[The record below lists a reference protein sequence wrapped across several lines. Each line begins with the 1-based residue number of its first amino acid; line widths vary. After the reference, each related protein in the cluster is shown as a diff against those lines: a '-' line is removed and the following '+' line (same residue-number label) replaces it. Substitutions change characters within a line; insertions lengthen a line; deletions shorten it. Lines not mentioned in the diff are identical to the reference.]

1 MVLKVTVHILSVGTY
16 IHDRGQLAIRDVVWQ
31 LLLQDVVGFSGRVF
45 ICGLCQGGA
54 CECIKFELKKML
66 VGLP

>member
-16 IHDRGQLAIRDVVWQ
+16 RRQLAERDVVWQ

-54 CECIKFELKKML
+54 CECIKFKLKKC
-66 VGLP
+66 